1 MRVSH
6 GFFHSIALWF
16 FHLGGFGLLLLGI
29 VDSSPLSAPLANDLL
44 VVALSA
50 SRPHRMIFYAVMAT
64 IGSTLGCL
72 ITDMI
77 SRKAE
82 SKISEVVSSRRFK
95 FVESQIRRHAGWALA
110 FACLIPPPFP
120 FTPFVAAAAA
130 TGYGRKKLLSIIAAV
145 RFIRFLIE
153 GTLAVLYGRRIL
165 ALAESPTV
173 RYIVIG
179 LIVAALGLSGFSIF
193 RWIQKARSSRGGAS
207 RKKKSR

>member
-1 MRVSH
+1 MRASR

-29 VDSSPLSAPLANDLL
+29 IDSSPLSAPLANDLL

-50 SRPHRMIFYAVMAT
+50 SRPHRMIYYAVMAA

-72 ITDMI
+72 ITDII

-82 SKISEVVSSRRFK
+82 SKISQVVSSRRFK
-95 FVESQIRRHAGWALA
+95 FVESQIRKHAAWALA

-130 TGYGRKKLLSIIAAV
+130 TGYPRKKLLSIVAAV
-145 RFIRFLIE
+145 RFIRFFIE
-153 GTLAVLYGRRIL
+153 GALAVFYGRHIL
-165 ALAESPTV
+165 ALAESPVV
-173 RYIVIG
+173 RYVVIILIVI
-179 LIVAALGLSGFSIF
+179 ALGLSGFSIF
-193 RWIQKARSSRGGAS
+193 RWIQKARISGRTP
-207 RKKKSR
+207 RRNKKSR

>member
-6 GFFHSIALWF
+6 GLFHSIAVWF

-29 VDSSPLSAPLANDLL
+29 IDSSPLSAPLANDLL

-50 SRPHRMIFYAVMAT
+50 SHPDRMIYYAVMAA

-72 ITDMI
+72 ITDII

-82 SKISEVVSSRRFK
+82 SKISQAVSSRRFK
-95 FVESQIRRHAGWALA
+95 FVESQIRKHAAWTLAL
-110 FACLIPPPFP
+110 ACLIPPPFP

-130 TGYGRKKLLSIIAAV
+130 TGYPRKKLLSIIAAV
-145 RFIRFLIE
+145 RFVRFFIE
-153 GTLAVLYGRRIL
+153 GALAVFYGRRIL

-173 RYIVIG
+173 RYTVIV
-179 LIVAALGLSGFSIF
+179 LIVVALGLRGFSIF
-193 RWIQKARSSRGGAS
+193 RWIQKARSSRGAAP